1 MWREKLESEARAKI
15 FWGDSAE
22 SVIAHLQ
29 SQGIQNPDAAT
40 LTESFLQER
49 DTSVKSLGR
58 RSIMIGAPLILVPVI
73 SYLIMHQM
81 GILLMKLLG
90 LTVVVGLFGGWKV
103 VKGTIMVTS
112 PRSYPGDL
120 SEESDAP

>member
-1 MWREKLESEARAKI
+1 
-15 FWGDSAE
+15 
-22 SVIAHLQ
+22 
-29 SQGIQNPDAAT
+29 
-40 LTESFLQER
+40 
-49 DTSVKSLGR
+49 
-58 RSIMIGAPLILVPVI
+58 MIGAPLILVPVI

-103 VKGTIMVTS
+103 VKGTIMVAS